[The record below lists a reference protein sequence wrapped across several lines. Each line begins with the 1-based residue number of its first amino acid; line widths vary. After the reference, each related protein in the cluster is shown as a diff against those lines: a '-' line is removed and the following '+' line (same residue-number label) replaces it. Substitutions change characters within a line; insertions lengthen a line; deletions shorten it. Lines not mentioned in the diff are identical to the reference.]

1 MVPILAPVAAGIAA
15 AGGAGLSVVG
25 NALFDFALNPRAKRS
40 ILARS
45 NTGETAG
52 ADTSVFADDPLRLQ
66 ARAWFDEA
74 KRDIS
79 IDVRDGGVLH
89 GWRIW
94 GEGVVPGLDGRRS
107 PESPDEG
114 HRYLILCHGYNGR
127 PSDLAREAHVAH
139 HAGLSV
145 LLPAA
150 RGHERN
156 ADRYVGMGWLD
167 ADDLLIWIDALIAFD
182 PDARIAL
189 YGVSMGGAEVMM
201 ASGLDLPP
209 QVRCIV
215 EDCGFS
221 SVWDEFALQMRNL
234 MHLPVRPLLDA
245 AQTVCRARAGYG
257 FREASAVERLRSAR
271 VPMLF
276 MHGADDTFVPS
287 SMLDE
292 VYEACASPVK
302 ERVLF
307 EGAGHGASSYVHS
320 ERYAA
325 TVGGFLSRHL

>member
-1 MVPILAPVAAGIAA
+1 MVHVLGAVAAGIAI
-15 AGGAGLSVVG
+15 AGGAGLGIAG
-25 NALFDFALNPRAKRS
+25 NALFDMALNPRAKHSIMARINSGEATGTDMSIFASDPSRS
-40 ILARS
+40 A
-45 NTGETAG
+45 
-52 ADTSVFADDPLRLQ
+52 

-79 IDVRDGGVLH
+79 IAPRDGGVLH
-89 GWRIW
+89 GWRVW
-94 GEGVVPGLDGRRS
+94 GHGVVPAPDGRRS
-107 PESPDEG
+107 PESTDVD
-114 HRYLILCHGYNGR
+114 HRYLILCHGYSGR
-127 PSDLAREAHVAH
+127 PSDLAREAHAAH
-139 HAGLSV
+139 RRGFSV

-167 ADDLLIWIDALIAFD
+167 AYDLLAWIDALVDFD

-209 QVRCIV
+209 QVRCII
-215 EDCGFS
+215 EDCGFT
-221 SVWDEFALQMRNL
+221 SVWDELAVQMRDL
-234 MHLPVRPLLDA
+234 MHLPVSPLLDA
-245 AQTVCRARAGYG
+245 AEAVCRARAGYG
-257 FREASAVERLRSAR
+257 FREASARERLRSAR

-276 MHGADDTFVPS
+276 LHGADDSFVPPD
-287 SMLDE
+287 MLDA

-307 EGAGHGASSYVHS
+307 EGAGHGASSYAHP
-320 ERYAA
+320 ERYTAI
-325 TVGGFLSRHL
+325 VEDFLSRHL